1 MGPGAAPQGAAL
13 AVSNRAVTNV
23 SATAMLRSLTFSFAV
38 LAYTSSVAFAVPCT
52 QVALKP
58 DQSSIVLQGKTTGSD
73 TDFTCFQLTTGIG
86 RQLHLKLIQAAGPTL
101 AFNIDDV
108 IDSRDDY
115 SFVTGRDSYKIEVH
129 GGVRV
134 SPVQPF
140 QISVAASPGADRGGL
155 GDPAATVSTVVKLD
169 RYPSS
174 IFDFSEK
181 PSPLMQKYFTA
192 DFVAAW
198 VAAMRHN
205 KEGPVL
211 DGDPLTWLQGV
222 KSVTLKSSQTDL
234 ITFDRATVTARVVA
248 QPDGSTFSK
257 PEGSIIHF
265 DLKRE
270 NTAWKI
276 DDIYRSGQQPLRDY
290 LRRVK

>member
-1 MGPGAAPQGAAL
+1 MSANDATH
-13 AVSNRAVTNV
+13 RARV
-23 SATAMLRSLTFSFAV
+23 TAMLRSLTFSFAV

-52 QVALKP
+52 QVALTP
-58 DQSSIVLQGKTTGSD
+58 DQSSTILQGKTTGSD
-73 TDFTCFQLTTGIG
+73 TDFTCFQLAAGVG
-86 RQLHLKLIQAAGPTL
+86 RRLHLKLLQPAALGLGFTI
-101 AFNIDDV
+101 IDVVDNQ
-108 IDSRDDY
+108 DDY
-115 SFVTGRDSYKIEVH
+115 SFVTARDSYKIEVY
-129 GGVRV
+129 GISRA

-140 QISVAASPGADRGGL
+140 RISVTAAPGGNRSDL
-155 GDPAATVSTVVKLD
+155 GDPAATVSAVVKLD

-181 PSPLMQKYFTA
+181 PSPLMRKYFTA

-205 KEGPVL
+205 NEGPVL

-222 KSVTLKSSQTDL
+222 KSVTLKSNQTDL
-234 ITFDRATVTARVVA
+234 ITFDQATVTARVLA

-257 PEGSIIHF
+257 PEGLIIHF
-265 DLKRE
+265 DMRRE
-270 NTAWKI
+270 NAVWRI
-276 DDIYRSGQQPLRDY
+276 DDIRRSGQLPLRDY